1 MDIHGS
7 ECKFMHTL
15 RENMGILE
23 KFWTWGKEAIYPMGH
38 LNGGKGLRNSDLRD
52 MCGCGQ

>member
-1 MDIHGS
+1 MGQNANS
-7 ECKFMHTL
+7 RVPL
-15 RENMGILE
+15 RENTGILE

-38 LNGGKGLRNSDLRD
+38 LNGGKGLRNSDLKD

>member
-1 MDIHGS
+1 MDIYGS